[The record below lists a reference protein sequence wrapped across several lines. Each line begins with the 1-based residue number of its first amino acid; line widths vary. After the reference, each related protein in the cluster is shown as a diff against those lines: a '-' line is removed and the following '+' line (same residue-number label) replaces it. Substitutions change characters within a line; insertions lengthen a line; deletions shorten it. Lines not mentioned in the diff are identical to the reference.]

1 MRADIYYDTSSE
13 ERQLHGYFSDELSL
27 PSVAMKIH
35 VITEISYHC
44 NVIFLYTACAVN
56 GVDC

>member
-1 MRADIYYDTSSE
+1 MTLPTRKDRYII
-13 ERQLHGYFSDELSL
+13 HGYFSDELSF

-35 VITEISYHC
+35 VITEINYHC
-44 NVIFLYTACAVN
+44 NAIFLYAACVVN